1 MQDVIL
7 ASDHRGFALKKVI
20 KDLLKERKFFF
31 VDCGVE
37 SDARPNDN
45 DQIPPIIKVVREAV
59 ECVANAKNM
68 CGILICGSGIATSI
82 IANRHRGIRAA
93 LCNSV
98 EIARE
103 ARGHNDAN
111 VLCLGADN
119 ADAELVKKIVLAF
132 LNTRAIEETRYR
144 RRQELFDKI

>member
-7 ASDHRGFALKKVI
+7 ASDHRGWALKNVI
-20 KDLLKERKFFF
+20 KDLLKERKYYF
-31 VDCGVE
+31 VDCGVS
-37 SDARPNDN
+37 SDAHPNDA
-45 DQIPPIIKVVREAV
+45 DPMPPIIKVVREAV
-59 ECVANAKNM
+59 ECVAGSKNF

-82 IANRHRGIRAA
+82 IANRHKGIRAA

-98 EIARE
+98 EIAKE

-119 ADAELVKKIVLAF
+119 LDTELAKKIVLAF
-132 LNTRAIEETRYR
+132 LNTKAIEEVRYR
-144 RRQELFDKI
+144 KRQELFDKL